1 MLKKVKQVVNFRGR
15 VYNTAEGTIAGTD
28 SGYASDFSQPILM
41 NYLVPSGGDASNYS
55 ISVVVTA
62 RAPYDGNFRLNLQD
76 HAQKLLV
83 TK

>member
-1 MLKKVKQVVNFRGR
+1 
-15 VYNTAEGTIAGTD
+15 
-28 SGYASDFSQPILM
+28 M
-41 NYLVPSGGDASNYS
+41 NYLVPAGGDASDYS
-55 ISVVVTA
+55 VSVVVTA